1 MSCRGY
7 TEEPKRSGQLG
18 FAVQL
23 RRELGGGQS
32 PADPVEDS
40 PQREQAGSTTLPWG
54 SENIT
59 AQHCTRARTI
69 AVPREQE
76 HQALTVIHLKK

>member
-7 TEEPKRSGQLG
+7 TEEQKRSGQLG

-23 RRELGGGQS
+23 WRELGGGQS

-40 PQREQAGSTTLPWG
+40 PQRGQAGS

-59 AQHCTRARTI
+59 TQHCTRARTI
-69 AVPREQE
+69 AVPREHE
-76 HQALTVIHLKK
+76 HQVLTVIPLKK